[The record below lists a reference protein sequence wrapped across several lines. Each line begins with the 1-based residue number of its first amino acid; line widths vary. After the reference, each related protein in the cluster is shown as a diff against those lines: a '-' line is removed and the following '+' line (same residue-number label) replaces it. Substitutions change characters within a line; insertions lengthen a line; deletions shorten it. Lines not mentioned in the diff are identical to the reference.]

1 MLKEL
6 SRLFSLS
13 IALIF
18 VFSCVTKRVEIPVY
32 EGIDVRDVL
41 SAKNNISAIDTTFS
55 IIFEKDDSEMRGE
68 GVLNI
73 SRNGDLSLRVYS
85 FGFLA
90 LEVTSEKGM
99 IKSNPRID
107 RNKGKL
113 LTQGLRDCLFW
124 WDIQNFDVD
133 EKDGTYLL
141 RNFSREIWLDK
152 KTILPIK
159 QRVSLDDARE
169 LHISYEDMEKMG
181 DVWYPSTIRIELSQY
196 SVTLKIREI
205 LFTSAV

>member
-1 MLKEL
+1 MLKAL
-6 SRLFSLS
+6 SRLFSVS
-13 IALIF
+13 ITLILF
-18 VFSCVTKRVEIPVY
+18 FSCVTKRIEIPVY

-41 SAKNNISAIDTTFS
+41 SAKNSISAMDATFS
-55 IIFEKDDSEMRGE
+55 IIFEKGDSEMRGE

-73 SRNGDLSLRVYS
+73 SRIGDLSLRVYS

-90 LEVTSEKGM
+90 LEVTSENGM

-107 RNKGKL
+107 RNKSKM

-124 WDIQNFDVD
+124 WDIQDFEID
-133 EKDGTYLL
+133 EKDGMYLL

-159 QRVSLDDARE
+159 QRVSLEDGKE
-169 LHISYEDMEKMG
+169 LRISYEDVEKMG
-181 DVWYPSTIRIELSQY
+181 DVWYPSTIKIELSQY
-196 SVTLKIREI
+196 SVTLKMREI

>member
-1 MLKEL
+1 
-6 SRLFSLS
+6 
-13 IALIF
+13 
-18 VFSCVTKRVEIPVY
+18 VTKRVGIPVY

-41 SAKNNISAIDTTFS
+41 SAKSTISAMDATFS

-90 LEVTSEKGM
+90 LEVSSEKGM

-107 RNKGKL
+107 KSKSKL

-124 WDIQNFDVD
+124 WDIQDFVID
-133 EKDGTYLL
+133 EKDRMYLL
-141 RNFSREIWLDK
+141 KNFSREIWLDK

-159 QRVSLDDARE
+159 QRVSLEDGKE
-169 LHISYEDMEKMG
+169 LHIFYEDVEKMG
-181 DVWYPSTIRIELSQY
+181 DAWYPSTIKIELSQY

-205 LFTSAV
+205 LFTSAI

>member
-1 MLKEL
+1 MLKAL

-13 IALIF
+13 ITLIF
-18 VFSCVTKRVEIPVY
+18 LFSCVTARVEIPVY

-41 SAKNNISAIDTTFS
+41 SLKNSISTIDATFS

-73 SRNGDLSLRVYS
+73 SRNGDFNLRVYS

-90 LEVTSEKGM
+90 LEVTSEKGI
-99 IKSNPRID
+99 IKSNPRLD
-107 RNKGKL
+107 RSKGKI

-124 WDIQNFDVD
+124 WDI
-133 EKDGTYLL
+133 KDFEIDKKDNAYLL
-141 RNFSREIWLDK
+141 KNLSREIWLDS

-159 QRVSLDDARE
+159 QKVSLEDGRE
-169 LHISYEDMEKMG
+169 LNISYEDIEKMS
-181 DVWYPSTIRIELSQY
+181 DVWYPSKIKIDLSKY
-196 SVTLKIREI
+196 SVTLKIKEMS
-205 LFTSAV
+205 FPGAV

>member
-1 MLKEL
+1 M
-6 SRLFSLS
+6 
-13 IALIF
+13 
-18 VFSCVTKRVEIPVY
+18 TKRIEIPVY

-41 SAKNNISAIDTTFS
+41 SAKNSISAMDATFS
-55 IIFEKDDSEMRGE
+55 IIFEKGDSEMRGE

-73 SRNGDLSLRVYS
+73 SRIGDLSLRVYS

-90 LEVTSEKGM
+90 LEVTSENGM

-107 RNKGKL
+107 RNKSKI

-124 WDIQNFDVD
+124 WDIQDFEID
-133 EKDGTYLL
+133 EKDGMYLL

-159 QRVSLDDARE
+159 QRVSLEDGKE
-169 LHISYEDMEKMG
+169 LRISYEDVEKMG
-181 DVWYPSTIRIELSQY
+181 DVWYPSTIKIELSQY
-196 SVTLKIREI
+196 SVTLKMREI

>member
-1 MLKEL
+1 MLKVL

-13 IALIF
+13 ISLIF
-18 VFSCVTKRVEIPVY
+18 FFSCVTKRVEIPVY

-41 SAKNNISAIDTTFS
+41 SAKSAISAIDATFS
-55 IIFEKDDSEMRGE
+55 IIFEKGDSEMRGE

-73 SRNGDLSLRVYS
+73 NRNGDLSLRVYS

-90 LEVTSEKGM
+90 LEVSFEKGM

-107 RNKGKL
+107 RSKSKL

-124 WDIQNFDVD
+124 WDIQDFEID
-133 EKDGTYLL
+133 EKEGMYLL
-141 RNFSREIWLDK
+141 KNFSREIWLDK

-159 QRVSLDDARE
+159 QKVSLENGKE
-169 LHISYEDMEKMG
+169 LHISYEDVGKMG
-181 DVWYPSTIRIELSQY
+181 GVWYPSTIRIELSQY
-196 SVTLKIREI
+196 SVTLKMREI
-205 LFTSAV
+205 LFTGAI

>member
-1 MLKEL
+1 MLKVL
-6 SRLFSLS
+6 LRLFSLS
-13 IALIF
+13 ISLIF

-32 EGIDVRDVL
+32 EGIDVRNVL
-41 SAKNNISAIDTTFS
+41 SAKGSISAMDATFS

-90 LEVTSEKGM
+90 LEVSSEKGM

-107 RNKGKL
+107 RIKSKL

-124 WDIQNFDVD
+124 WDIQDFVID
-133 EKDGTYLL
+133 EKDSVYLL
-141 RNFSREIWLDK
+141 KNLSREIWLDK

-159 QRVSLDDARE
+159 QEVFLEDGKA
-169 LHISYEDMEKMG
+169 LHISYEDVEKMG
-181 DVWYPSTIRIELSQY
+181 DVWYPSTIKIQLSQY
-196 SVTLKIREI
+196 SVTLKMREI
-205 LFTSAV
+205 LFTGAI